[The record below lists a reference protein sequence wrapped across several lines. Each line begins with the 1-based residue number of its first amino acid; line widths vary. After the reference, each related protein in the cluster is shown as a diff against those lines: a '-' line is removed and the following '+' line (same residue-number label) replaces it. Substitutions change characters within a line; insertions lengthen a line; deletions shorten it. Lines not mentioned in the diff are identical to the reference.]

1 MKHVRMIN
9 VNYTLDWGRVKELDF
24 DRVAKIK
31 RERYHA
37 NMEWVMGATYCG
49 GRGDLVAFDTPH
61 FEKMP
66 VLGDLDL
73 LREYGPIAEKHGIDV
88 ISYVNLHWYPYE
100 FAEKSPDWEQLM
112 EDGTPYGRAN
122 PLYGNGTTMC
132 INSPW
137 RDWAL
142 KLLGEVMKTGVK
154 GVFLDGPVVYP
165 KACYC
170 KHCRSM
176 FKARTGDDMP
186 VWEDWENPVW
196 TAFLRFRSDSMTR
209 FLKDA
214 RAAVRQVDQKAIVF
228 LNAGAR
234 PSWETPTD
242 IVRLAP
248 YQDFSGAEAF
258 FHLGRTTGPYFQLR
272 VGKYLRASG
281 RPSVVFV
288 HHAQGVWHYLPLEG
302 DELRL
307 ALAQTLA
314 SGSNTW
320 IALCN
325 GELLEEERTWR
336 PVHDVLE
343 VTDRHPEAFEDA
355 EPVADV
361 GILVSSDTAFF
372 YRSQEEG
379 LYRRVERDLEENLIA
394 KGGVG
399 ERLLRL
405 EEQKRLCDD
414 MVRQETSGFFDA
426 LTHQRIPLKMVL
438 EERLDE
444 ELDDLDVLVL
454 PNQACLSADRKRAIE
469 EFVRSGGKLIASF
482 ESGRYDADGQR
493 EEEGFFQDLLGV
505 DEAGGIFPLEVRE
518 EYIRFEQDTLG
529 FQQEELMPRPTHV
542 LQTRPSWGVEVPA
555 LLLEPTGQHYAP
567 LKGESPYPALWRK
580 PFGKGEV
587 VYLPALYGA
596 FYHTYRESTVERFIG
611 EVVRSLLSKEPPVWI
626 EGPASVTY
634 ELFAKSAVWYV
645 HLLNGAGDMKRPVS
659 LVEAHGVKVHFRQP
673 VECVRALV
681 SDKGLEPHT
690 EPNGAWVRLDHMG
703 VYEVLECTQNL

>member
-9 VNYTLDWGRVKELDF
+9 VNYTMDWGRVKELDF
-24 DRVAKIK
+24 ERVAKLK

-37 NMEWVMGATYCG
+37 NMEWVMGATYCE
-49 GRGDLVAFDTPH
+49 GRGDLVSFDTPH

-66 VLGDLDL
+66 ILGDLDL
-73 LREYGPIAEKHGIDV
+73 VREYTPIAEKYGIDV

-100 FAEKSPDWEQLM
+100 FAEKNPGWEQVLK
-112 EDGTPYGRAN
+112 DGTPYGRAN

-154 GVFLDGPVVYP
+154 GVFLDGPVVFP
-165 KACYC
+165 EACYC
-170 KHCRSM
+170 KHCRSLL
-176 FKARTGDDMP
+176 KAQTGDELP
-186 VWEDWENPVW
+186 VWGDWDNPVW

-214 RAAVRQVDQKAIVF
+214 QAVVKRADERAIVF

-242 IVRLAP
+242 IVPLAP
-248 YQDFSGAEAF
+248 YQDFSGAEAYF
-258 FHLGRTTGPYFQLR
+258 DLGRAAEPYSQLR
-272 VGKYLRASG
+272 VGKYLRASS

-288 HHAQGVWHYLPLEG
+288 QHAQGVWHYLPLEG
-302 DELRL
+302 DEMRL

-325 GELLEEERTWR
+325 GELLEEERGWR

-343 VTDRHPEAFEDA
+343 VTDRHPEAFEDT

-361 GILVSSDTAFF
+361 GILASSDTARM
-372 YRSQEEG
+372 YRSDEES
-379 LYRRVERDLEENLIA
+379 LYRRVEMDLEENLIA

-399 ERLLRL
+399 ERLLGL
-405 EEQKRLCDD
+405 KEQKRLCDD
-414 MVRQETSGFFDA
+414 MVFQETSGFFDA
-426 LTHQRIPLKMVL
+426 LTHQRIPFKMVL
-438 EERLDE
+438 EARLDE
-444 ELDDLDVLVL
+444 ELDDLDVLVI

-469 EFVRSGGKLIASF
+469 EFVRGGGKLVASF
-482 ESGRYDADGQR
+482 ESGRYDQDGKR
-493 EEEGFFQDLLGV
+493 EEDGFFRDFLGV
-505 DEAGGIFPLEVRE
+505 AAIQGTFPLAVRE
-518 EYIRFEQDTLG
+518 EYIRFKQDTLG
-529 FQQEELMPRPTHV
+529 FRQEELMPRPTHV
-542 LQTRPSWGVEVPA
+542 LQTRPSGGIEVPA

-567 LKGESPYPALWRK
+567 LKGESPFPALWRK
-580 PFGKGEV
+580 SYGKGEV

-596 FYHTYRESTVERFIG
+596 FYHTYRESTIERFLG
-611 EVVRSLLSKEPPVWI
+611 EVVRSLLAKQPPVWI

-634 ELFAKSAVWYV
+634 ELFRKGATWYV
-645 HLLNGAGDMKRPVS
+645 HLLNAAGDMKRPVS
-659 LVEAHGVKVHFRQP
+659 LVDVHGVRVHFREP
-673 VECVRALV
+673 VRCVRALV
-681 SDKGLEPHT
+681 SETALPVHAEP
-690 EPNGAWVRLDHMG
+690 EGARVELCRLG
-703 VYEVLECTQNL
+703 VYEVIEARGE